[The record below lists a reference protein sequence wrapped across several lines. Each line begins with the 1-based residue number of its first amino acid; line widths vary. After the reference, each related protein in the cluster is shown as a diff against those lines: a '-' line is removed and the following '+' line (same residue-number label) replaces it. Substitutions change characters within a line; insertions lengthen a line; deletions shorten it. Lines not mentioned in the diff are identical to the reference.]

1 MELMN
6 QTGLI
11 LPEDSLDVTNLDVNS
26 PDARAMIQR
35 IEDGDIH
42 LSFSAIK
49 AFIESPRHFLA
60 YKLRQRGKQTEQQAF
75 GDLVDCLL
83 TQEDKF
89 DEKFFLR
96 PVGADLSSEKG
107 CREWLTVWNVRVPM
121 GREFK
126 AIKNLVKALIEREN
140 RTAITEAML
149 SEAKILVGKMKWN
162 QPFNETL
169 QRSTE
174 FQKKVEFELYGWN
187 WLGYLDLY
195 CSDFVGDL
203 KLCPSTAIRKVKNK
217 IKDERIILQLA
228 LYAFATKSQEGR
240 LLFYDRTGH
249 FTAMIVNEA
258 DLTHELTMLERVID
272 KFELCIANGDWDKS
286 RDFWGQTWDG
296 FYYY

>member
-1 MELMN
+1 
-6 QTGLI
+6 
-11 LPEDSLDVTNLDVNS
+11 
-26 PDARAMIQR
+26 
-35 IEDGDIH
+35 
-42 LSFSAIK
+42 
-49 AFIESPRHFLA
+49 
-60 YKLRQRGKQTEQQAF
+60 
-75 GDLVDCLL
+75 
-83 TQEDKF
+83 
-89 DEKFFLR
+89 
-96 PVGADLSSEKG
+96 
-107 CREWLTVWNVRVPM
+107 
-121 GREFK
+121 
-126 AIKNLVKALIEREN
+126 
-140 RTAITEAML
+140 
-149 SEAKILVGKMKWN
+149 MKWN

-258 DLTHELTMLERVID
+258 DLIHELTMLERVMD